1 MSTTK
6 ALLAL
11 ALVSAVFGT
20 SISCSTKLPDPVCPQ
35 MERVLA
41 AMPSRPEEGF
51 ESKEEQSLHEHAV
64 RVSMNASGVP
74 VDSSEFVAEL
84 CSCLPNH
91 LVDALIAKY
100 GTDRVMTLLSRSV
113 WVARDLGDAA
123 SGATLIRV
131 QISAGEDP
139 KYLAY
144 TAAHGGI
151 RAENGVAWT
160 VQLMQQLWSQDAVAA
175 DTFIRCMLANPD
187 DTRSTQELLEQVVET
202 QLEFDREV
210 IDDRW
215 GGYAVMYGTRPLMKL
230 RS

>member
-1 MSTTK
+1 MSTRK
-6 ALLAL
+6 PLLTL

-20 SISCSTKLPDPVCPQ
+20 CISCSKTPPDPVCPQ

-41 AMPSRPEEGF
+41 ALPSWPEEGF
-51 ESKEEQSLHEHAV
+51 ESKHEYSEHQNAV
-64 RVSMNASGVP
+64 YASIETSGVP

-91 LVDALIAKY
+91 SVDALIAKY

-113 WVARDLGDAA
+113 SVARDLGDAA

-139 KYLAY
+139 GYLAY
-144 TAAHGGI
+144 TAADGGM
-151 RAENGVAWT
+151 RAKNGVAWT

-187 DTRSTQELLEQVVET
+187 NTRSTQELLEQVVET